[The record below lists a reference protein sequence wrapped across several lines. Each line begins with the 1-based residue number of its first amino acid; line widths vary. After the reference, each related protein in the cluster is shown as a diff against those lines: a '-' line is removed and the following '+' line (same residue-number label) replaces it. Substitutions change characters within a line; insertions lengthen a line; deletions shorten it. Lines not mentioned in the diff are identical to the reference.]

1 MADVLGRTV
10 LHRDRYA
17 RVWGLG
23 DRKAAAAIT
32 PTLVLME
39 DDPPSPRLCCIH
51 HLEHI
56 LASLNAQRGLRAA
69 FSPPNSKKTALT
81 IRSIS
86 AMFFLLLS
94 RMQMLVK
101 SKGPL
106 PLTRFL
112 AADEP
117 RRRFDRRFPAP
128 EIVVLTDALQL
139 ASQPGKL
146 PLALLTLKHRFPVRS
161 CGRLDLVAR

>member
-23 DRKAAAAIT
+23 DRKAAAAMT
-32 PTLVLME
+32 PTLVLMD
-39 DDPPSPRLCCIH
+39 DDPSLP
-51 HLEHI
+51 
-56 LASLNAQRGLRAA
+56 LAYAA
-69 FSPPNSKKTALT
+69 FSTSSTSSLPSTLSVCLSALPFLRPNSKETALT

-86 AMFFLLLS
+86 AMFFLRLS
-94 RMQMLVK
+94 RTQMLVK

-106 PLTRFL
+106 LSCRFL

-117 RRRFDRRFPAP
+117 RRWFDRRFP
-128 EIVVLTDALQL
+128 L
-139 ASQPGKL
+139 S
-146 PLALLTLKHRFPVRS
+146 
-161 CGRLDLVAR
+161 